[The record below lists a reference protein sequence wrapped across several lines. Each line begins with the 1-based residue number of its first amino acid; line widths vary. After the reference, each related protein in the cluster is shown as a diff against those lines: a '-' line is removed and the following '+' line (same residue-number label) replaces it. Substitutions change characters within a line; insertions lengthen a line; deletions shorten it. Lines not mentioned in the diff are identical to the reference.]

1 MSDIFVKTA
10 GSGQTGWRKA
20 SNIWVKI
27 NGSGQTGWRSALGVW
42 IRNSTQWLKV
52 WPLSGIFATR
62 RPYIKNFA
70 SDAYADR
77 MPTTTYPVIRIG
89 TSYFGNNANWDLN
102 GWNASSY
109 QYAWKLYDQYGTDLS
124 LSIRS
129 GTASGWTSAG
139 GTTEY
144 DTLPTSVWTATNSTN
159 ADNQYLA
166 FQVTAVNSSNTQ
178 YNGVS
183 ISTPTIKVI
192 RQKPILASGGNPV
205 LSNNSPAVGDTI
217 SYSSSWNTTQAYKPE
232 AGRSS
237 IAWYRSST
245 VGLTESQLKSLTP
258 IQCCTSYSY
267 IVQPNDVGNYIYAM
281 EEVFNSGTDYEYGIA
296 NGVTAI
302 VRTTS
307 LVSGAVGAFTYSI
320 YNGSTVTIPS
330 TPTQTRA
337 SSTSNDVLIEFASST
352 PSDTLDHTLYWSG
365 AGTTSNGNITIGT
378 LNQYTNSSDY
388 SLPIATTA
396 NNSPI
401 STYVV
406 ANGIYRDIYATL
418 SSTTGASSWGV
429 NFTWSGSQAYGLTY
443 YSNGTGLTSSLTGST
458 VTTLSNSVD
467 ANNRIL
473 IARISGSSNPTV
485 TINSVTAYAS
495 TGQTGTQKAGT
506 AGTPTSLSAIPRPTA
521 TSGTSTS
528 NYTYYSNN
536 QLTGSQRRVLLPSVF
551 NSGTTL
557 YVSTNGY
564 INWGGSD
571 PAGTILISNISS
583 GITLA
588 PLNADLRQGAST
600 STSDTSIGGLWTFS
614 DSSNFYVT
622 WWGNYYQDG
631 AQVARYQVK
640 FYWGQSYAD
649 VIIINNSLTSTTP
662 STVAVQNGSTVYQN
676 WSGTTAQASTQI
688 AVSSM
693 NRDSTNDGLD
703 DGRTVINA
711 VQPVAPSGGSAYM
724 GNASGSAISSINN
737 GGTIYLWRTNATGS
751 PAPNATWVWQ
761 RNDGAGS
768 AYVTRQTGGD
778 TYTTGVF
785 DSGFRIQ
792 AVVTWSNGVSPNQ
805 VYTTPTTVLVGQ
817 AQYTVTWDAVTNGGT
832 GGGTTT
838 QNSGLSHTAPSAS
851 KTSYTVSYS
860 STGQTSGSAPS
871 ATQAYF
877 TNTGY
882 YDYIASNP
890 NQTGPIA
897 IGGSFTPSN
906 NITMYMRYGSTS
918 QAVTLPNQGT
928 LLRTGYTFG
937 GWSIGGVTYSAGS
950 SYTPTANVTATAIW
964 TQNLQRPSG
973 GSVTLSGNSTP
984 TSVITASTSGW
995 SNSPTSYDVFI
1006 TTSTSGTPTATST
1019 RVAQSNGTSSCTYTI
1034 TSTDA
1039 VSPANIFKAFATA
1052 TNGAGTSIDT
1062 AQSSNTIT
1070 ATPAAVQYTVTWQGN
1085 GGTPTSTTTGPFNSG
1100 TQHNVPS
1107 VSRAGHTLN
1116 GWYNATSG
1124 GSLIVS
1130 SGSSTYNPTSN
1141 ITLYAQW
1148 TAVPTNVGNN
1158 KPQGAPSISYDSAA
1172 STATNWA
1179 YDVTVIKSTV
1189 GNPAPSYYLQW
1200 FGNGN
1205 VSNYVI
1211 QTGPYTS
1218 AGLGGSFVIQ
1228 NVMVP
1233 KNYTL
1238 YGCQAWATNGISGQ
1252 DISNTAMS
1260 NTA

>member
-205 LSNNSPAVGDTI
+205 LSNYSPSVGDTI

-232 AGRSS
+232 AGRGT

-245 VGLTESQLKSLTP
+245 VGLTESQLKALTP

-267 IVQPNDVGNYIYAM
+267 TIQSNDVGNYIYAM
-281 EEVFNSGTDYEYGIA
+281 EEVFNSGTDYEYGFL

-320 YNGSTVTIPS
+320 YNGSIVTIPS

-378 LNQYTNSSDY
+378 LNQYTNSADY

-406 ANGIYRDIYATL
+406 ANGIYRDIYVTL

-429 NFTWSGSQAYGLTY
+429 NFTWSGSQTYGLTY
-443 YSNGTGLTSSLTGST
+443 YSNGTGLTSSLSGST

-485 TINSVTAYAS
+485 TINNVTAYAS

-536 QLTGSQRRVLLPSVF
+536 QATGSQRRVLLPSAF

-571 PAGTILISNISS
+571 PAGAINILTGNNNGPLS

-588 PLNADLRQGAST
+588 PLNADLRQGATT
-600 STSDTSIGGLWTFS
+600 STSNTSIGGLWTLG

-622 WWGNYYQDG
+622 WWGNQYQDSG
-631 AQVARYQVK
+631 QVARYQVK

-649 VIIINNSLTSTTP
+649 VIIINNSLNAGTL
-662 STVAVQNGSTVYQN
+662 STVAVQNGSTTYQD
-676 WSGTTAQASTQI
+676 WSGTSAQTSTQI
-688 AVSSM
+688 STATM

-897 IGGSFTPSN
+897 IGGSFTPSS

-918 QAVTLPNQGT
+918 QAVTLSNQGT

-950 SYTPTANVTATAIW
+950 SYTPSANVTATAIW
-964 TQNLQRPSG
+964 NQNLPPVPVNTSAP
-973 GSVTLSGNSTP
+973 TLSGGLAVGTTFTFGVGS
-984 TSVITASTSGW
+984 W
-995 SNSPTSYDVFI
+995 SNSPTSYDLRLYRGTPGVVTSETLVKSAGNVTSSTYVIPQSDFDDPNNRKYYRAFASATNAGGTSNGGILTPGQELGPI
-1006 TTSTSGTPTATST
+1006 TTGATIPGTPTGVTL
-1019 RVAQSNGTSSCTYTI
+1019 
-1034 TSTDA
+1034 
-1039 VSPANIFKAFATA
+1039 
-1052 TNGAGTSIDT
+1052 NGAGLVGWTASAGATSYEIEFFT
-1062 AQSSNTIT
+1062 AQSGTGLSARPTT
-1070 ATPAAVQYTVTWQGN
+1070 ATGYTVTGIT
-1085 GGTPTSTTTGPFNSG
+1085 GTSYQLGSTGSTQYASPNNYARVRVRARNTVGPSSYSG
-1100 TQHNVPS
+1100 WVPS
-1107 VSRAGHTLN
+1107 
-1116 GWYNATSG
+1116 AT
-1124 GSLIVS
+1124 
-1130 SGSSTYNPTSN
+1130 TYT
-1141 ITLYAQW
+1141 
-1148 TAVPTNVGNN
+1148 
-1158 KPQGAPSISYDSAA
+1158 
-1172 STATNWA
+1172 
-1179 YDVTVIKSTV
+1179 
-1189 GNPAPSYYLQW
+1189 
-1200 FGNGN
+1200 
-1205 VSNYVI
+1205 
-1211 QTGPYTS
+1211 
-1218 AGLGGSFVIQ
+1218 
-1228 NVMVP
+1228 
-1233 KNYTL
+1233 
-1238 YGCQAWATNGISGQ
+1238 
-1252 DISNTAMS
+1252 
-1260 NTA
+1260 